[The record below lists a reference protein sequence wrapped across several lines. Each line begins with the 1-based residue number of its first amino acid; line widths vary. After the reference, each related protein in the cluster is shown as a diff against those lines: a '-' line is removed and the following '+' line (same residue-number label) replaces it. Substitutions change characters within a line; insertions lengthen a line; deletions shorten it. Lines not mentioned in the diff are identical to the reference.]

1 MKICRKK
8 DIYRCAVR
16 GSSMSSTREPALITG
31 ASAGIGRALA
41 ERFASAGHDVILVA
55 RREEALR
62 ESADRLEDQYGITA
76 SVVVQDLAERD
87 GPEQLYDRIQERGL
101 DVGVL
106 VNNVGIATQGTFTD
120 IDLDRERDQLRLD
133 VETPTVLSKLFGR
146 EMVARG
152 RGKILNVASSAAF
165 QPGPFMAVYYASK
178 SYVLSFS
185 EAIAEE
191 LREDGVTVSVLCPGP
206 VDTEF
211 QERASMADTPLGS
224 GPMQDVAAVADAGYE
239 GLMDGK
245 TVIVPGY
252 GYKLL
257 WHTVGLVPRPLVRKT
272 ARWLNE

>member
-1 MKICRKK
+1 MP
-8 DIYRCAVR
+8 
-16 GSSMSSTREPALITG
+16 STREPALVTG

-41 ERFASAGHDVILVA
+41 NRFARAGHDVILVA
-55 RREEALR
+55 RREAILR
-62 ESADRLEDQYGITA
+62 ELADALEERYGITA
-76 SVVVQDLAERD
+76 SVVVQDLAAPR
-87 GPEQLYDRIQERGL
+87 GPEQLYETVTERGL
-101 DVGVL
+101 AVGVL
-106 VNNVGIATQGTFTD
+106 VNNVGIATQGKFTD

-152 RGKILNVASSAAF
+152 HGKILNVASSAAF

-178 SYVLSFS
+178 AYVLSFS

-224 GPMQDVAAVADAGYE
+224 GPMQDVTAVADAGYE
-239 GLMDGK
+239 GVMAGD
-245 TVIVPGY
+245 TVVVPGI

-257 WHTVGLVPRPLVRKT
+257 WHTVGIMPRPLVRKV

>member
-1 MKICRKK
+1 
-8 DIYRCAVR
+8 
-16 GSSMSSTREPALITG
+16 MSPNRAPALITG
-31 ASAGIGRALA
+31 ASAGIGRELA
-41 ERFASAGHDVILVA
+41 HRFARAGHDVILVA
-55 RREEALR
+55 RREEKLN
-62 ESADRLEDQYGITA
+62 EMADSLEDQYGITA
-76 SVVVQDLAERD
+76 SVVMQDLAESD
-87 GPEQLYDRIQERGL
+87 GPEQLYDTVRERDL

-106 VNNVGIATQGTFTD
+106 VNNVGIATQGKFTD
-120 IDLDRERDQLRLD
+120 IDLDRDRDQLQLD
-133 VETPTVLSKLFGR
+133 VVTPTVLSKLFGR
-146 EMVARG
+146 EMVNRG
-152 RGKILNVASSAAF
+152 HGKILNVASSAAF

-191 LREDGVTVSVLCPGP
+191 LREEGVTVSVLCPGP

-211 QERASMADTPLGS
+211 QERATMTDTPLGS
-224 GPMQDVAAVADAGYE
+224 GPMQDVESVADTGYE

-272 ARWLNE
+272 ARWLNEG